1 MQELTL
7 RSWSAG
13 LVRRPWL
20 VTAVAVALCAGFA
33 ARAACA
39 LVAASIPD
47 PVPVPPRP
55 PAPAQPA
62 AVAHRDTGQLVER
75 NMFCSSCRPGA
86 PAEPPDLAL
95 TQATLIATGLGR
107 ETSATLVVTA
117 TAVQGAWQ
125 VGDAIPGLG
134 QLARI
139 APTWVEIVDAAG
151 RHGRLSLR
159 AAAADREPGT
169 AMPARRSA
177 AWSERV
183 REIDEQTYE
192 VDRSLVRELVTGT
205 TRGGAMRP
213 VPVFEHRELVG
224 IRLLGVGA
232 DSIPDALKLRT
243 GDLLTAINGSPIKS
257 LQQLLD
263 LYAGL
268 DQLSSVEVSVVRA
281 GQPLVRILRL
291 R

>member
-7 RSWSAG
+7 RSWSVG

-33 ARAACA
+33 GRAACA

-55 PAPAQPA
+55 AAQAQPA
-62 AVAHRDTGQLVER
+62 VVAHRDTGQLVER

-86 PAEPPDLAL
+86 AAEPAELAP
-95 TQATLIATGLGR
+95 TQAMLIATGLGG
-107 ETSATLVVTA
+107 ETTATLVVTA
-117 TAVQGAWQ
+117 TAVQGAWE

-192 VDRSLVRELVTGT
+192 IDRSLVRELVTGT
-205 TRGGAMRP
+205 TRAGARVM
-213 VPVFEHRELVG
+213 PVFERGELVG
-224 IRLLGVGA
+224 VRLLGVGA
-232 DSIPDALKLRT
+232 DSIPTAIRLRT
-243 GDLLTAINGSPIKS
+243 GDTLTAINGSTIKS

>member
-1 MQELTL
+1 MQALTL
-7 RSWSAG
+7 HFWSVG

-47 PVPVPPRP
+47 PVPAAPPP
-55 PAPAQPA
+55 PAPAPA
-62 AVAHRDTGQLVER
+62 VMAHRDAGQLVDR

-86 PAEPPDLAL
+86 AVEPAALAL

-117 TAVQGAWQ
+117 TAVQGAWE

-139 APTWVEIVDAAG
+139 APTWVEIVDTAG

-169 AMPARRSA
+169 AMPVRRSA

-192 VDRSLVRELVTGT
+192 VDRSLIRELVTGA
-205 TRGGAMRP
+205 TRPGAMRTM
-213 VPVFEHRELVG
+213 PVFERGELVG
-224 IRLLGVGA
+224 MRLLSVGA
-232 DSIPDALKLRT
+232 ESIPTALKLRT
-243 GDLLTAINGSPIKS
+243 GDTLTAINGSPIKS